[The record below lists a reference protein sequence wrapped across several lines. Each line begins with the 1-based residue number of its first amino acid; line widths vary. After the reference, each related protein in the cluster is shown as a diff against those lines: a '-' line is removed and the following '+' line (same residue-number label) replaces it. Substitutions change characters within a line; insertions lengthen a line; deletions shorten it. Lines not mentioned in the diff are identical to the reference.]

1 MNRLGI
7 FPSWF
12 HSGQTKVTNFDSKVI
27 IVEENVVALEITMDN
42 IFRVQIAVE
51 KRKYIDMISEKVAKP
66 LSF

>member
-7 FPSWF
+7 FPSRL
-12 HSGQTKVTNFDSKVI
+12 HSSQTKVTNFDSKVI

-51 KRKYIDMISEKVAKP
+51 KRKYILI
-66 LSF
+66 

>member
-12 HSGQTKVTNFDSKVI
+12 HSSQTKVTNFDSKVI